1 MVEAVREPT
10 YLVLTAL
17 AGGRRHGYAL
27 LQEVAE
33 LSGDGARMRT
43 GSLYAV
49 LDRLLEQ
56 GLVEVDGEEVVGGR
70 LRRYYV
76 LTRAGTGELAQ
87 QTRVRRRVAAVA
99 ARRLRALGVQP

>member
-1 MVEAVREPT
+1 MGDAVREPT

-27 LQEVAE
+27 LQEVAK
-33 LSGDGARMRT
+33 LAAGQAPMRA

-56 GLVEVDGEEVVGGR
+56 GLVQVDGEEVVGGR

-76 LTRAGTGELAQ
+76 LSPTGTGELAE
-87 QTRVRRRVAAVA
+87 QTRMRRQITAVA
-99 ARRLRALGVQP
+99 ARRLRALGVQA